1 MKADH
6 NSQETGTRLPC
17 REHPALCLSL
27 FTFMF
32 VPAVAGEIALGRW
45 LTQFMPHPRLIAM
58 LCFAPAIVFLFILGM
73 LIGAT
78 IWLLLM
84 KRFVHQNTLATFFL
98 GGPRVPIFSNLCSRY
113 FPGLTARTD
122 GKQNYELAF
131 AGGAKRASVICPQ
144 LSSPTHRGVVFT

>member
-6 NSQETGTRLPC
+6 NPHKTGPRLPC

-32 VPAVAGEIALGRW
+32 IPAVAGEIALGRW
-45 LTQFMPHPRLIAM
+45 LTQFMPHPGLIAM
-58 LCFAPAIVFLFILGM
+58 LCFAPAIVVLFIFGM

-98 GGPRVPIFSNLCSRY
+98 GGPRVPIFSNLCSKIFAWCY
-113 FPGLTARTD
+113 G
-122 GKQNYELAF
+122 QNRRKTKL
-131 AGGAKRASVICPQ
+131 
-144 LSSPTHRGVVFT
+144 

>member
-6 NSQETGTRLPC
+6 NSHETGTRLPC

-45 LTQFMPHPRLIAM
+45 LTQFMPHPGLIAM
-58 LCFAPAIVFLFILGM
+58 LCFAPAIVVLFVFGM
-73 LIGAT
+73 FIGAT
-78 IWLLLM
+78 IWLLLT
-84 KRFVHQNTLATFFL
+84 KRFVLQNTLATFFL
-98 GGPRVPIFSNLCSRY
+98 GGPRVPIFSNLCSKIFAWSY
-113 FPGLTARTD
+113 ARTD

-131 AGGAKRASVICPQ
+131 AGCWRRKARVRN
-144 LSSPTHRGVVFT
+144 LSSAILPD

>member
-1 MKADH
+1 MKANH
-6 NSQETGTRLPC
+6 NSHETGTRLPC

-32 VPAVAGEIALGRW
+32 VPAVASEIALGRW
-45 LTQFMPHPRLIAM
+45 LTQFMPHPRLIAT

-84 KRFVHQNTLATFFL
+84 KRFVHQNALATFFL
-98 GGPRVPIFSNLCSRY
+98 GGPRVPIFSNLCSKIFAWSY
-113 FPGLTARTD
+113 G
-122 GKQNYELAF
+122 QNRRKTKL
-131 AGGAKRASVICPQ
+131 
-144 LSSPTHRGVVFT
+144 

>member
-6 NSQETGTRLPC
+6 NSHETGTRLPC

-45 LTQFMPHPRLIAM
+45 LTQFMPHPGLIAM
-58 LCFAPAIVFLFILGM
+58 LGFAPAIVVLFIFGV

-98 GGPRVPIFSNLCSRY
+98 GGPRVPIFSNLCSKIFGWSY
-113 FPGLTARTD
+113 G
-122 GKQNYELAF
+122 QNRRKTKL
-131 AGGAKRASVICPQ
+131 
-144 LSSPTHRGVVFT
+144 